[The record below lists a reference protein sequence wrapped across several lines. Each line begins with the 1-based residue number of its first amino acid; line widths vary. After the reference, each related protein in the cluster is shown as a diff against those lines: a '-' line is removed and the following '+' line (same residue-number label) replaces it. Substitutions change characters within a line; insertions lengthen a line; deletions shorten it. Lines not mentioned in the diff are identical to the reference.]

1 MPIRIMFLK
10 VSFFI
15 EPFFINLSITK
26 SICPNFLKT
35 IVMINLQNFLFLIS
49 NLLNLSELEMI
60 CSNGSFLLSI
70 IFNNS
75 KEIILAGLIRFL
87 SMGNLIIKKLK
98 NLYNN

>member
-1 MPIRIMFLK
+1 M
-10 VSFFI
+10 
-15 EPFFINLSITK
+15 
-26 SICPNFLKT
+26 
-35 IVMINLQNFLFLIS
+35 S

-70 IFNNS
+70 IFNSS

-87 SMGNLIIKKLK
+87 FMGNLIIKKLK